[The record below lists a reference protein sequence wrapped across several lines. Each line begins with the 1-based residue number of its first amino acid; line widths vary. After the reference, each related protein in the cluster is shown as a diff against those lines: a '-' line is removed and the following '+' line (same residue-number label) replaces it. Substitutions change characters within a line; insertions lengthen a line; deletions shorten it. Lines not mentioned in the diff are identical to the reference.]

1 MRPSELVIERLGYRG
16 EGVAEGAHGSIFVP
30 YTLPGDTILADVQGE
45 RGRLVEILVA
55 GPDRIAAFCPH
66 FTVCGGCAVQT
77 LAEPAYATWKRSIVT
92 TALAHAGVAAEVA
105 PLVDAHGEGRRRATF
120 HARSRATGAGR
131 ITHVGFMEAR
141 AHAIVDLRACPVLAP
156 AMAGALP
163 AARAI
168 AQALAVL
175 DKPLDLIAT
184 ATLSGLDID
193 VRGCGPLPEELR
205 NVVTGLA
212 QSLDLA
218 RVSNHGDVLVERR
231 APGLS
236 MGQAFVTPP
245 PGAFL
250 QATLAGETA
259 LATLVL
265 DAVAGA
271 KRIADLFAGIG
282 TFSLRLASLAPVHAV
297 ETDKAALAAL
307 TRAANAGGGTLRPL
321 TSEARDLFRRPLT
334 RPECEAYDAVV
345 FDPPRAGA
353 AAQARMLAGSSVATV
368 VAVSCNAA
376 SFAQDA
382 HVLVDG
388 GYVLEKVTPVD
399 QFRHSPHVELVGV
412 FRRGKPRRK
421 KSLLG

>member
-1 MRPSELVIERLGYRG
+1 MSSSELVIERLGYRG

-30 YTLPGDTILADVQGE
+30 YALPGDTILADVLGE
-45 RGRLVEILVA
+45 RGRLLDILV
-55 GPDRIAAFCPH
+55 GSPDRIGAICPY

-77 LAEPAYATWKRSIVT
+77 LAEPAYAAWKRSIVT
-92 TALAHAGVAAEVA
+92 TALAHAGVTADVA

-120 HARSRATGAGR
+120 HARSRGHLTD
-131 ITHVGFMEAR
+131 VGFMEAR
-141 AHAIVDLRACPVLAP
+141 AHKIVDIDFCPVLAP
-156 AMAGALP
+156 AMEDALP
-163 AARAI
+163 AAH
-168 AQALAVL
+168 ALAEALGVL

-184 ATLSGLDID
+184 ATLSGLDVD
-193 VRGCGPLPEELR
+193 VRGCGPLPDELR
-205 NVVTGLA
+205 NVITGLA

-218 RVSNHGDVLVERR
+218 RVSNHGDVLIERR
-231 APGLS
+231 APQLG
-236 MGQAFVTPP
+236 MGQAFVSPP

-259 LATLVL
+259 LATLTME
-265 DAVAGA
+265 AVSGA
-271 KRIADLFAGIG
+271 KHIADLFAGIG

-307 TRAANAGGGTLRPL
+307 GRAANASAGTLRQV

-334 RPECEAYDAVV
+334 RQECEAFDAVV

-382 HVLVDG
+382 RVLVDG
-388 GYVLEKVTPVD
+388 GYALERVTPVD
-399 QFRHSPHVELVGV
+399 QFRYSPHVELVGV
-412 FRRGKPRRK
+412 FRRAKPRRK